1 MNVYLMTGIEK
12 WLKNTSLFK
21 RKILVIP
28 KMEEIGLFG
37 FKINFLKTILKIC
50 SLGFPEIV
58 PIDRH

>member
-1 MNVYLMTGIEK
+1 
-12 WLKNTSLFK
+12 
-21 RKILVIP
+21 
-28 KMEEIGLFG
+28 MEEIGLLG